1 MHNQRSIYGGM
12 LQEYAVNRLRDLNE
26 ERTKRIDALKDR
38 SDAEDYVKE
47 VRSRV
52 QSCFN
57 MPSDRSVPK
66 VELCGTVERE
76 KFNIE
81 KLIYFSR
88 ENYPVTANLYVPN
101 TPGKH
106 PGVLFVCG
114 HSNDGKACETYQR
127 GAQNLA
133 LQGYVV
139 LLIDPVSQGERWQF
153 VDVPH
158 AQGIHGA
165 CTSEHSMMGKQL
177 RLAGEYLGAWRAYDA
192 LRGLDYLLSRSE
204 VDPCRI
210 GITGNSGGGTMTTF
224 VQALDSRFTMA
235 APSCYVTSWQRNI
248 ENELVADAE
257 QLPPGI
263 LGKGCEMGDLILAY
277 APRPIL
283 LLGQKNDFFDAR
295 GLKETWE
302 NARKVYKLLGAEE
315 NLQFFIGP
323 TDHGYSIENREAM
336 YSFFGKHA
344 ALASDVKESA
354 DTEIFK
360 ASDLNCTASG
370 QLMSSRPEFSTL
382 HSLLEKE
389 ALAAEAS
396 RKKLSTPE
404 LKAELKKALDL
415 PEIIDLPYCRHLPTI
430 GWSSV
435 PRERAVFSRF
445 GLEGDKGVVTTLKI
459 CAGRTY
465 KHFPEMEKLTI
476 YLPHLDSGSEL
487 LKLDLPLEENLAGFD
502 YRNIGESL
510 AMTSSFGAEYRKFC
524 TVHNQDYHYDSIE
537 LMFGSS
543 MVGRRVLDIL
553 RAVEYVKTNG
563 VKELHLIA
571 RGQGVI
577 PGVLAAL
584 LTRKVAKITIYDAPK
599 SYMSMLQKR
608 VTFWP
613 QSCMVPGILKFT
625 DLPEIYAALESE
637 KRLETVNFVN
647 EPIPEV

>member
-38 SDAEDYVKE
+38 SDAENYVKE

-57 MPSDRSVPK
+57 MPSDRSIPE
-66 VELCGTVERE
+66 VEHCGTVERE

-106 PGVLFVCG
+106 PGVVFVCG

-204 VDPCRI
+204 VDPSRI

-283 LLGQKNDFFDAR
+283 LLGQKNDF
-295 GLKETWE
+295 
-302 NARKVYKLLGAEE
+302 
-315 NLQFFIGP
+315 
-323 TDHGYSIENREAM
+323 
-336 YSFFGKHA
+336 
-344 ALASDVKESA
+344 
-354 DTEIFK
+354 
-360 ASDLNCTASG
+360 
-370 QLMSSRPEFSTL
+370 LMQ
-382 HSLLEKE
+382 
-389 ALAAEAS
+389 
-396 RKKLSTPE
+396 
-404 LKAELKKALDL
+404 
-415 PEIIDLPYCRHLPTI
+415 
-430 GWSSV
+430 
-435 PRERAVFSRF
+435 
-445 GLEGDKGVVTTLKI
+445 EG
-459 CAGRTY
+459 
-465 KHFPEMEKLTI
+465 
-476 YLPHLDSGSEL
+476 
-487 LKLDLPLEENLAGFD
+487 
-502 YRNIGESL
+502 
-510 AMTSSFGAEYRKFC
+510 
-524 TVHNQDYHYDSIE
+524 
-537 LMFGSS
+537 
-543 MVGRRVLDIL
+543 
-553 RAVEYVKTNG
+553 
-563 VKELHLIA
+563 
-571 RGQGVI
+571 
-577 PGVLAAL
+577 
-584 LTRKVAKITIYDAPK
+584 
-599 SYMSMLQKR
+599 
-608 VTFWP
+608 
-613 QSCMVPGILKFT
+613 
-625 DLPEIYAALESE
+625 
-637 KRLETVNFVN
+637 
-647 EPIPEV
+647 